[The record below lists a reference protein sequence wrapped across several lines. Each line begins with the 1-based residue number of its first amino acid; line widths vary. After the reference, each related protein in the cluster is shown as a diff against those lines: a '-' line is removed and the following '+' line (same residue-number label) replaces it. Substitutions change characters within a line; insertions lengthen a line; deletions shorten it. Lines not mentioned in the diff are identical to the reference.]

1 MNLKNDEVDEALI
14 QLENIDEVKEENERL
29 NTTLNKLKG
38 NYGEKET
45 DIQVILHRDPLI
57 RKYSFLFQG
66 TFGGGK
72 RTAGI
77 DKRIPSSD

>member
-29 NTTLNKLKG
+29 NATLNKLKG

-45 DIQVILHRDPLI
+45 DIQVSLHREP
-57 RKYSFLFQG
+57 
-66 TFGGGK
+66 
-72 RTAGI
+72 
-77 DKRIPSSD
+77 

>member
-29 NTTLNKLKG
+29 NATLNKLKG

-45 DIQVILHRDPLI
+45 DIQVILHRDP
-57 RKYSFLFQG
+57 
-66 TFGGGK
+66 
-72 RTAGI
+72 
-77 DKRIPSSD
+77 

>member
-45 DIQVILHRDPLI
+45 DIQVILYREPWI
-57 RKYSFLFQG
+57 SK
-66 TFGGGK
+66 
-72 RTAGI
+72 
-77 DKRIPSSD
+77 